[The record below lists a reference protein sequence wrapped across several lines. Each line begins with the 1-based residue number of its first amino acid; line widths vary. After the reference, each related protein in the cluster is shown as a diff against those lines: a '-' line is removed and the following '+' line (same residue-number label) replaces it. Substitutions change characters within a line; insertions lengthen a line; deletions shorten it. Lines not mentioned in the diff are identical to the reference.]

1 MGLRD
6 FGEWWRSWLIPDE
19 ETRQARAALDKE
31 IERLVLEVAP
41 AIRNVRGYRKRL
53 RDPVRQAEKY
63 TTELVETIP
72 GPLPLSVEPG
82 GPASLVKLLF
92 ASPGQLGRLFSA
104 SGDLAS
110 FFHRE
115 TANQVVALL
124 TATCTEKTIFA
135 SVRQGEII
143 RRDVPQTAVDFTDHR
158 IVAPAATE
166 AECRRALREG
176 ALRLLGLRALEHLTN
191 LKSQKEDLAE
201 EKHLMGIKLK
211 ILQDHNRSLEGM
223 LETDRDSVAKAV
235 RVRKMLADVDLELQ
249 TVTAALGSPEDAL
262 NHLLSFLN
270 NPEFVLTIRPLS
282 LRLNWM
288 GVKAAEDSEDPG
300 AEISLAEMELKNRLK
315 RVALLVSVDRKEIM
329 DGDFL

>member
-1 MGLRD
+1 MSIEELWSAIKGFL
-6 FGEWWRSWLIPDE
+6 FPDE
-19 ETRQARAALDKE
+19 ETRKTEAALVE
-31 IERLVLEVAP
+31 SIERLVQEVAP

-63 TTELVETIP
+63 TAELVEAIP

-92 ASPGQLGRLFSA
+92 ASTGQLGRLFSD
-104 SGDLAS
+104 SDDLAS

-115 TANQVVALL
+115 TANKVVALL

-201 EKHLMGIKLK
+201 ERHLMGIKLK

-235 RVRKMLADVDLELQ
+235 RVRKTLADVDLELQ

-270 NPEFVLTIRPLS
+270 NPEFVLTIRPLF

-288 GVKAAEDSEDPG
+288 GIKAAEDSEDPG

-329 DGDFL
+329 D

>member
-6 FGEWWRSWLIPDE
+6 FWEWLRGWLIPDE
-19 ETRQARAALDKE
+19 ETRKARAALDKE
-31 IERLVLEVAP
+31 IERLVQEVAP
-41 AIRNVRGYRKRL
+41 SIRSVRGYRRRL

-63 TTELVETIP
+63 TAEMVEAIP

-92 ASPGQLGRLFSA
+92 ASSDQLGRLFNDSD
-104 SGDLAS
+104 DLAS

-115 TANQVVALL
+115 TATKVVALL
-124 TATCTEKTIFA
+124 TASCTEKTIFT

-176 ALRLLGLRALEHLTN
+176 GLRLLGLRALEHLTN
-191 LKSQKEDLAE
+191 LKSQKEDLVE

-223 LETDRDSVAKAV
+223 LETDRDSIAKAV
-235 RVRKMLADVDLELQ
+235 RVRKTLADVDLELQ

-270 NPEFVLTIRPLS
+270 NPEFVLTIQSLS

-288 GVKAAEDSEDPG
+288 GVKVEEDSEDPG

-329 DGDFL
+329 D